1 MSPLPSN
8 SCLPVTVPAGP
19 SDAAARLATSRER
32 DRRRAHADAQ
42 ARYCERLVSLFFL
55 CELVAE
61 PHSRNLSETRDKARL
76 RMKRLRETRELSE
89 EAKQEAAERRREV
102 DADYRERRQKKKFI
116 KKFGQGAFVN
126 YYLPLHQVYGPHI
139 VGKQFLWADEHPKR
153 HTRSRTKRASLAVS
167 GEGPV
172 E

>member
-19 SDAAARLATSRER
+19 SDAAARLAASRER

-42 ARYCERLVSLFFL
+42 ARYRERLVSLFFL
-55 CELVAE
+55 CQAAHEA
-61 PHSRNLSETRDKARL
+61 
-76 RMKRLRETRELSE
+76 TRELSE

-102 DADYRERRQKKKFI
+102 DADYRERRRKKYVVRLPLAAAIQISHLRKFI